1 MFYEVIPNMY
11 HNSDNITTIVKR
23 EDTVIIHM
31 KDGNILEY
39 RYEELTIQFKNFINN
54 I

>member
-1 MFYEVIPNMY
+1 MFYEVIPNTY
-11 HNSDNITTIVKR
+11 HNSDNIVTIVKKD
-23 EDTVIIHM
+23 DTVIIHM

-39 RYEELTIQFKNFINN
+39 MYYELTIQFKNFINN

>member
-1 MFYEVIPNMY
+1 MFYEVISNTF
-11 HNSDNITTIVKR
+11 HNSDNIITIVKR

-39 RYEELTIQFKNFINN
+39 KYDELTIQFKNFINN